1 MGESS
6 NSKLHE
12 STQKKLVEELRAKCN
27 MEVNETLLKVF
38 LGNDTAKD
46 GDSWISQLCSK
57 NGCYIGGHPS
67 DHIDEENGSSI
78 SDDLQSRYR
87 LALQL
92 IRDSGI
98 KLEDYN
104 EKREPIILVL
114 DHEIQVGAW

>member
-1 MGESS
+1 MTI
-6 NSKLHE
+6 LM
-12 STQKKLVEELRAKCN
+12 KK
-27 MEVNETLLKVF
+27 
-38 LGNDTAKD
+38 
-46 GDSWISQLCSK
+46 
-57 NGCYIGGHPS
+57 IGT
-67 DHIDEENGSSI
+67 SI